1 MSDFRM
7 DEAGLFLERQLEYIR
22 PQIFEVAYADIK
34 YPTLLPVTSE
44 AGQGAQTFTY
54 RIMDSTGEF
63 KLIADAADDLP
74 RSDISQVEKSIN
86 IRSFGGSFGYTVQE
100 LRAAQMA
107 NIALEQRRAS
117 AVRRAYEEKVEA
129 LAMFGESTVGLAGFF
144 NNSTVDVITADHWFT
159 GTTASG
165 VGTSQ
170 EMLELLNYGVT
181 AIINGSNM
189 KEQPDTILMA
199 YEDYNTISTTRN
211 SDSSDVTVL
220 EYFLR
225 TNPYIRNV
233 EPINQLDKDNSV
245 LNSNRMVVYKR
256 DPEKVQLHIPQP
268 LELFPPQQR
277 GLEFI
282 VPAHARVGGVALYY
296 PKSVIY
302 VQATA

>member
-74 RSDISQVEKSIN
+74 RADISQVEKSIN

-107 NIALEQRRAS
+107 NIALEQRRAQ
-117 AVRRAYEEKVEA
+117 AVRRAYEEKVEDVA
-129 LAMFGESTVGLAGFF
+129 LFGESSVGLAGFF
-144 NNSTVDVITADHWFT
+144 NNSTVDVITANKWFT
-159 GTTASG
+159 DSGTTA
-165 VGTSQ
+165 Q

-181 AIINGSNM
+181 GIINASQM

-199 YEDYNTISTTRN
+199 WNDYREISTRRN

-225 TNPYIRNV
+225 TNPYINNI
-233 EPINQLDKDNSV
+233 EPINQLDKTKSG
-245 LNSNRMVVYKR
+245 LTTNRMVVYKR
-256 DPEKVQLHIPQP
+256 DPGKVQLHIPQP

-296 PKSVIY
+296 PKSAIY
-302 VQATA
+302 VQASA

>member
-74 RSDISQVEKSIN
+74 RSDISQVERSIN

-107 NIALEQRRAS
+107 NIALEQRRAA

-129 LAMFGESTVGLAGFF
+129 VAMFGESTVGLAGFF
-144 NNSTVDVITADHWFT
+144 NNSTVDVIAADYWFT
-159 GTTASG
+159 GTTAS
-165 VGTSQ
+165 GTSQ
-170 EMLELLNYGVT
+170 EMLELLNYGVS
-181 AIINGSNM
+181 AIINASNM
-189 KEQPDTILMA
+189 KEQPDTILLA
-199 YEDYNTISTTRN
+199 YEDYNKISTTRN

-245 LNSNRMVVYKR
+245 LNTNRMVVYKR

-302 VQATA
+302 VQASA

>member
-22 PQIFEVAYADIK
+22 PQVFETVYADIK
-34 YPTLLPVTSE
+34 YPSILPVTAE
-44 AGQGAQTFTY
+44 AGNAAQTFTY
-54 RIMDSTGEF
+54 RIMDSTGDF

-74 RSDISQVEKSIN
+74 RADVSQTEKSIV

-107 NIALEQRRAS
+107 NIALEQRRAA
-117 AVRRAYEEKVEA
+117 AVRRAYEEKVEEV
-129 LAMFGESTVGLAGFF
+129 AMFGEASASLAGFF
-144 NNSTVDVITADHWFT
+144 NNSTVDVLQADKWFT
-159 GTTASG
+159 DSGTTA
-165 VGTSQ
+165 Q
-170 EMLELLNYGVT
+170 EMLELLEYGVT
-181 AIINGSNM
+181 AMVNATQM
-189 KEQPDTILMA
+189 KEQPDTILMP
-199 YEDYNTISTTRN
+199 YEDFRVISTRRN

-225 TNPYIRNV
+225 TNPFIRNV
-233 EPINQLDKDNSV
+233 EPILQLDKDKSS
-245 LNSNRMVVYKR
+245 LSTNRMVIYKR
-256 DPEKVQLHIPQP
+256 DPQKVQLHIPQP

-282 VPAHARVGGVALYY
+282 VPAHARVGGVALYF

-302 VQATA
+302 VQND

>member
-63 KLIADAADDLP
+63 KLLADAADDLP

-129 LAMFGESTVGLAGFF
+129 LAMFGEASVGLAGFF
-144 NNSTVDVITADHWFT
+144 NNSTVDVITADKWFT
-159 GTTASG
+159 TVS
-165 VGTSQ
+165 GTSQ

-199 YEDYNTISTTRN
+199 YEDYNKISTTRN

-245 LNSNRMVVYKR
+245 LTTNRMVVYKR

-277 GLEFI
+277 GLEFV

>member
-1 MSDFRM
+1 
-7 DEAGLFLERQLEYIR
+7 
-22 PQIFEVAYADIK
+22 
-34 YPTLLPVTSE
+34 VTSE
-44 AGQGAQTFTY
+44 AGPGAQTFTY
-54 RIMDSTGEF
+54 RIMDATGEF
-63 KLIADAADDLP
+63 RLIADAADDLP
-74 RSDISQVEKSIN
+74 RADISQTEKSIN

-107 NIALEQRRAS
+107 NIALEQRRAN

-129 LAMFGESTVGLAGFF
+129 VAMFGESSVGLAGFF
-144 NNSTVDVITADHWFT
+144 NNSTVDLVIADKWFT
-159 GTTASG
+159 DSGTTA
-165 VGTSQ
+165 Q
-170 EMLELLNYGVT
+170 DMLELLNYGVT
-181 AIINGSNM
+181 AIISASKM
-189 KEQPDTILMA
+189 KEEPDTILMA
-199 YEDYNTISTTRN
+199 YEDYNKVSTTRN

-233 EPINQLDKDNSV
+233 EPINQLAGANS
-245 LNSNRMVVYKR
+245 SIGKNRMVVYKR
-256 DPEKVQLHIPQP
+256 DPGKVQLHIPQP

-302 VQATA
+302 VQDN

>member
-1 MSDFRM
+1 
-7 DEAGLFLERQLEYIR
+7 
-22 PQIFEVAYADIK
+22 
-34 YPTLLPVTSE
+34 
-44 AGQGAQTFTY
+44 
-54 RIMDSTGEF
+54 
-63 KLIADAADDLP
+63 
-74 RSDISQVEKSIN
+74 
-86 IRSFGGSFGYTVQE
+86 
-100 LRAAQMA
+100 
-107 NIALEQRRAS
+107 
-117 AVRRAYEEKVEA
+117 
-129 LAMFGESTVGLAGFF
+129 
-144 NNSTVDVITADHWFT
+144 
-159 GTTASG
+159 
-165 VGTSQ
+165 
-170 EMLELLNYGVT
+170 MLELLNYGVT

-199 YEDYNTISTTRN
+199 YEDYNKVSTTRN

-233 EPINQLDKDNSV
+233 EPINQLGASNSE
-245 LNSNRMVVYKR
+245 LNTNRMVVYKR

-302 VQATA
+302 VQASS

>member
-1 MSDFRM
+1 MSEFRM
-7 DEAGLFLERQLEYIR
+7 DDAGLFLQRQLEYIR
-22 PQIFEVAYADIK
+22 PQVFETQYADIK
-34 YPTLLPVTSE
+34 YASVLPVTSE
-44 AGQGAQTFTY
+44 AGPGAQTFTY

-63 KLIADAADDLP
+63 KLISDAADDLP
-74 RSDISQVEKSIN
+74 RADVSQIEKSIS

-107 NIALEQRRAS
+107 NVALEQRRAV
-117 AVRRAYEEKVEA
+117 AVRRAYEEKVENVA
-129 LAMFGESTVGLAGFF
+129 FFGESSVGMAGFF
-144 NNSTVDVITADHWFT
+144 NNATVDVVAADKWFT
-159 GTTASG
+159 SATTA
-165 VGTSQ
+165 Q

-181 AIINGSNM
+181 AIINASKM

-199 YEDYNTISTTRN
+199 WEDYREISTRRN

-225 TNPYIRNV
+225 TNPYIRNI
-233 EPINQLDKDNSV
+233 EPINQLDADNSV
-245 LNSNRMVVYKR
+245 LNTNRMVVYKR

-268 LELFPPQQR
+268 LELVPPQQR

-282 VPAHARVGGVALYY
+282 VPAHARVGGVAIYY

-302 VQATA
+302 VQASS

>member
-63 KLIADAADDLP
+63 KLLADAADDLP
-74 RSDISQVEKSIN
+74 RSDISQVERSIN

-107 NIALEQRRAS
+107 NIALEQRRAA

-129 LAMFGESTVGLAGFF
+129 VAMFGESTVGLAGFF
-144 NNSTVDVITADHWFT
+144 NNATVDVIAADKWFDTSTA
-159 GTTASG
+159 
-165 VGTSQ
+165 Q
-170 EMLELLNYGVT
+170 EMLELLNYGVS
-181 AIINGSNM
+181 AIINASNM
-189 KEQPDTILMA
+189 KEQPDTILLA
-199 YEDYNTISTTRN
+199 YEDYNKISTTRN

-245 LNSNRMVVYKR
+245 LNTNRMVVYKR

-302 VQATA
+302 VQASS

>member
-63 KLIADAADDLP
+63 KLLADAADDLP

-165 VGTSQ
+165 TGTP
-170 EMLELLNYGVT
+170 EELLELLNYGVT

-199 YEDYNTISTTRN
+199 YEDYNKISTTRN

-245 LNSNRMVVYKR
+245 LASNRMVVYKR

>member
-7 DEAGLFLERQLEYIR
+7 DEAGLFLERQLEFIR
-22 PQIFEVAYADIK
+22 PQVFEVTYADIK

-44 AGQGAQTFTY
+44 AGPGAQTFTY

-74 RSDISQVEKSIN
+74 RADISQVEKSIN

-129 LAMFGESTVGLAGFF
+129 VAMFGESSVGLAGFF
-144 NNSTVDVITADHWFT
+144 NNSTVDVSAADKWFT

-165 VGTSQ
+165 TAQ
-170 EMLELLNYGVT
+170 DMLELLNYGVS
-181 AIINGSNM
+181 AIINASNM
-189 KEQPDTILMA
+189 KEQPDTILLA
-199 YEDYNTISTTRN
+199 YEDYNKISTTRN

-233 EPINQLDKDNSV
+233 EPINQLDADNSV
-245 LNSNRMVVYKR
+245 LNTNRMVVYKR

-302 VQATA
+302 VQASA

>member
-7 DEAGLFLERQLEYIR
+7 DEAGLFLERQLEHIR
-22 PQIFEVAYADIK
+22 PQVFEVAYADIK
-34 YPTLLPVTSE
+34 YPTILPVTSE
-44 AGQGAQTFTY
+44 AGNAAQTFTY

-74 RSDISQVEKSIN
+74 RADISQVEKSIN

-107 NIALEQRRAS
+107 NISLEQRRAS
-117 AVRRAYEEKVEA
+117 AVRRAYEEKVENV
-129 LAMFGESTVGLAGFF
+129 AMFGESTVNLAGFF
-144 NNSTVDVITADHWFT
+144 NNSTVDIIAADRWFT
-159 GTTASG
+159 GSTASG
-165 VGTSQ
+165 TAQ
-170 EMLELLNYGVT
+170 DMLELLNYGVS
-181 AIINGSNM
+181 AIINASNM

-199 YEDYNTISTTRN
+199 YEDYNKVSTTRN

-233 EPINQLDKDNSV
+233 EPINQLDASNSV
-245 LNSNRMVVYKR
+245 LGTNRMVVYKR

-302 VQATA
+302 VQASA

>member
-74 RSDISQVEKSIN
+74 RSDISQVERSIN

-107 NIALEQRRAS
+107 NIALEQRRAA

-129 LAMFGESTVGLAGFF
+129 VAMFGESTVGLAGFF
-144 NNSTVDVITADHWFT
+144 NNSTVDVIAADYWFT
-159 GTTASG
+159 GATAS
-165 VGTSQ
+165 GTSQ
-170 EMLELLNYGVT
+170 EMLELLNYGVS
-181 AIINGSNM
+181 AIINASNM
-189 KEQPDTILMA
+189 KEQPDTILLA
-199 YEDYNTISTTRN
+199 YEDYNKISTTRN

-225 TNPYIRNV
+225 TNPTSVTLSQSTNWIRT
-233 EPINQLDKDNSV
+233 IA
-245 LNSNRMVVYKR
+245 
-256 DPEKVQLHIPQP
+256 
-268 LELFPPQQR
+268 F
-277 GLEFI
+277 
-282 VPAHARVGGVALYY
+282 
-296 PKSVIY
+296 
-302 VQATA
+302 

>member
-63 KLIADAADDLP
+63 KLLADAADDLP

-107 NIALEQRRAS
+107 NIALEQRRAA

-129 LAMFGESTVGLAGFF
+129 VAMFGESTVGLAGFF
-144 NNSTVDVITADHWFT
+144 NNSTVDVIAANYWFT
-159 GTTASG
+159 GTTAS
-165 VGTSQ
+165 GTSQ
-170 EMLELLNYGVT
+170 EMLELLNYGVS
-181 AIINGSNM
+181 AIINASNM

-199 YEDYNTISTTRN
+199 YEDYNKVSTTRN

-245 LNSNRMVVYKR
+245 LNTNRMVVYKR
-256 DPEKVQLHIPQP
+256 DPGKVQLHIPQP

-302 VQATA
+302 VQASS

>member
-7 DEAGLFLERQLEYIR
+7 DEAGLFLERQLEFIR

-34 YPTLLPVTSE
+34 YPTILPVTSE

-74 RSDISQVEKSIN
+74 RADISQVEKSIN

-107 NIALEQRRAS
+107 NIALEQRRAQ
-117 AVRRAYEEKVEA
+117 AVRRAYEEKVEEVA
-129 LAMFGESTVGLAGFF
+129 LFGESSVGLAGFF
-144 NNSTVDVITADHWFT
+144 NNSTVDVVTADKWFT
-159 GTTASG
+159 DSGTTA
-165 VGTSQ
+165 Q

-181 AIINGSNM
+181 GIINASQM

-199 YEDYNTISTTRN
+199 WNDYREISTRRN

-225 TNPYIRNV
+225 TNPYINNI
-233 EPINQLDKDNSV
+233 EPINQLDKTKSG
-245 LNSNRMVVYKR
+245 LSTNRMVVYKR
-256 DPEKVQLHIPQP
+256 DPGKVQLHIPQP

-296 PKSVIY
+296 PKSAIY
-302 VQATA
+302 VQASA

>member
-7 DEAGLFLERQLEYIR
+7 DEAGLFLERQLEFIR
-22 PQIFEVAYADIK
+22 PQVFEITYADIK

-44 AGQGAQTFTY
+44 AGPGAQTFTY

-74 RSDISQVEKSIN
+74 RADISQVEKSIN

-129 LAMFGESTVGLAGFF
+129 VAMFGESSVNLAGFF
-144 NNSTVDVITADHWFT
+144 NNATVDVIATDRWFT
-159 GTTASG
+159 GSTASG
-165 VGTSQ
+165 TAQ
-170 EMLELLNYGVT
+170 DMLELLNYGVS
-181 AIINGSNM
+181 AIINASNM
-189 KEQPDTILMA
+189 KEQPDTILLA
-199 YEDYNTISTTRN
+199 YEDYNKISTTRN

-233 EPINQLDKDNSV
+233 EPINQLDADNSV
-245 LNSNRMVVYKR
+245 LNTNRMVVYKR

-302 VQATA
+302 VQASA

>member
-44 AGQGAQTFTY
+44 AGPGAQTFTY

-74 RSDISQVEKSIN
+74 RADISQVEKSIN
-86 IRSFGGSFGYTVQE
+86 IRSFGGCFGYTVQE

-107 NIALEQRRAS
+107 NIALEQRRAQ
-117 AVRRAYEEKVEA
+117 AVRRAYEEKVEEVA
-129 LAMFGESTVGLAGFF
+129 LFGEASVGLAGFF
-144 NNSTVDVITADHWFT
+144 NNATVDVVTADKWFT
-159 GTTASG
+159 DSG
-165 VGTSQ
+165 VTAQ

-181 AIINGSNM
+181 GIINASQM

-199 YEDYNTISTTRN
+199 WNDYREISTRRN

-225 TNPYIRNV
+225 TNPYITNI
-233 EPINQLDKDNSV
+233 EPINQLDKTKSD
-245 LNSNRMVVYKR
+245 LTTNRMVVYKR
-256 DPEKVQLHIPQP
+256 DPGKVQLHIPQP

-296 PKSVIY
+296 PKSAIY
-302 VQATA
+302 VQASA

>member
-7 DEAGLFLERQLEYIR
+7 DDAGLFLERQLEYIR

-63 KLIADAADDLP
+63 KLLADAADDLP

-129 LAMFGESTVGLAGFF
+129 LAMFGESSVGLAGFF
-144 NNSTVDVITADHWFT
+144 NNATVDIIAANKWF
-159 GTTASG
+159 TTAS
-165 VGTSQ
+165 VTAQ
-170 EMLELLNYGVT
+170 EMLELLNYGVS
-181 AIINGSNM
+181 AIINASNM
-189 KEQPDTILMA
+189 KEQPDTILLA
-199 YEDYNTISTTRN
+199 YEDYNVISTTRN

-233 EPINQLDKDNSV
+233 EPINQLDRNNSI
-245 LNSNRMVVYKR
+245 LNTNRMVVYKR

-302 VQATA
+302 VQASA

>member
-7 DEAGLFLERQLEYIR
+7 DEAGLFLERQLEFIR
-22 PQIFEVAYADIK
+22 PQVFEVAYADIK
-34 YPTLLPVTSE
+34 YPTILPVTSE
-44 AGQGAQTFTY
+44 AGNAAQTFTY

-74 RSDISQVEKSIN
+74 RADISQVEKSIN

-107 NIALEQRRAS
+107 NISLEQRRAS
-117 AVRRAYEEKVEA
+117 AVRRAYEEKVENV
-129 LAMFGESTVGLAGFF
+129 AMFGESTVNLAGFF
-144 NNSTVDVITADHWFT
+144 NNSTVDIIAADRWFT
-159 GTTASG
+159 GSTASG
-165 VGTSQ
+165 NSQ
-170 EMLELLNYGVT
+170 DMLELLNYGVS
-181 AIINGSNM
+181 AIINASNM

-199 YEDYNTISTTRN
+199 YEDYNKVSTTRN

-233 EPINQLDKDNSV
+233 EPINQLDASNSV
-245 LNSNRMVVYKR
+245 LGTNRMVVYKR

-302 VQATA
+302 VQASA

>member
-1 MSDFRM
+1 MSEFRM
-7 DEAGLFLERQLEYIR
+7 DEAGLFLERQLEFIR
-22 PQIFEVAYADIK
+22 PQVFETVYADIK
-34 YPTLLPVTSE
+34 YSTILPVTSE
-44 AGQGAQTFTY
+44 AGTGAQTFTY

-74 RSDISQVEKSIN
+74 RADVSQVEKSIN

-107 NIALEQRRAS
+107 NIALEQRRAQ

-129 LAMFGESTVGLAGFF
+129 VAMFGEPSVGLAGFF
-144 NNSTVDVITADHWFT
+144 NNATVDVVTANKWFT

-165 VGTSQ
+165 TAQ
-170 EMLELLNYGVT
+170 DMLELLNYGVT
-181 AIINGSNM
+181 AIINASKM

-199 YEDYNTISTTRN
+199 YEDYNVVSTTRN

-233 EPINQLDKDNSV
+233 EPINQLDADNSE
-245 LNSNRMVVYKR
+245 LNTNRMVVYKR
-256 DPEKVQLHIPQP
+256 DPDKVQLHIPQP

-282 VPAHARVGGVALYY
+282 VPAHARVGGVSLYF

-302 VQATA
+302 VQASA

>member
-22 PQIFEVAYADIK
+22 PQVFEVTYADIK

-44 AGQGAQTFTY
+44 AGPGAQTYTY

-74 RSDISQVEKSIN
+74 RADISQVEKSIN

-107 NIALEQRRAS
+107 NIALEQRRAA

-129 LAMFGESTVGLAGFF
+129 VAMFGESTVGLAGFF
-144 NNSTVDVITADHWFT
+144 NNATVDVVAANKWFDTA
-159 GTTASG
+159 TA
-165 VGTSQ
+165 Q
-170 EMLELLNYGVT
+170 EMLELLNYGVS
-181 AIINGSNM
+181 AIINASQM
-189 KEQPDTILMA
+189 KEQPDTILLA
-199 YEDYNTISTTRN
+199 YEDYNKISTTRN

-233 EPINQLDKDNSV
+233 EPINQLDAGNSE
-245 LNSNRMVVYKR
+245 LNTNRMVVYKR

-268 LELFPPQQR
+268 LELFPAQQR

-282 VPAHARVGGVALYY
+282 VPAHARVGGVAVYY
-296 PKSVIY
+296 PKSMIY
-302 VQATA
+302 VQASS